1 MVENLVHV
9 LNSYCLCNL
18 QTFYVGDTHFVCDDR
33 DESRAIFQGR
43 IAGTST
49 TQSPDLIIYL
59 QRWVNTAPTIVVQ
72 GLLLYVDD
80 ECEVALDDFGTN
92 TSCIVT
98 SSPTS
103 TIETRDTNH
112 GSDLNTA
119 AAIAGS
125 IIAILIILAGIL
137 IATFIVIYV
146 FKPKQ
151 IRYVDHVAFLSCTS
165 VMHAH
170 AIG

>member
-1 MVENLVHV
+1 MVEDLVQV

-18 QTFYVGDTHFVCDDR
+18 QTFYLGDTHFVCDDR
-33 DESRAIFQGR
+33 DESRAIFQGI

-59 QRWVNTAPTIVVQ
+59 QQWVNTAPTMVVQ

-80 ECEVALDDFGTN
+80 ECEVALNDFGTN

-98 SSPTS
+98 STPTS
-103 TIETRDTNH
+103 TETRDINH

-125 IIAILIILAGIL
+125 IIAILIVLTGIL
-137 IATFIVIYV
+137 IIVIYV
-146 FKPKQ
+146 FKAKQ
-151 IRYVDHVAFLSCTS
+151 IRYVDTIPFMYL
-165 VMHAH
+165 MHACNC
-170 AIG
+170 IKQPEFF